1 MAQRLIQA
9 YRQTPWRKQ
18 TQRIGIFLLVLLL
31 IGLVA
36 GVYLSVTAQAAE
48 AGIRI
53 RMSVANQNAA
63 QLVIAD
69 LNNQLARLTSEATMK
84 QRAAELGF
92 VPATSEQIDYLVV
105 PGYTE
110 KEFSLAPSNAD
121 VPVQMPIL
129 KTVYTESLWEW
140 LMRGVLQPQSSEG
153 ASK

>member
-31 IGLVA
+31 GGLVA
-36 GVYLSVTAQAAE
+36 GIYLSVTAQAAE

-53 RMSVANQNAA
+53 RMSVANQNDM
-63 QLVIAD
+63 QLIIAD
-69 LNNQLARLTSEATMK
+69 LNNQLAQLTSEETM
-84 QRAAELGF
+84 QTRAADLGF
-92 VPATSEQIDYLVV
+92 EPATAETIEYLVV
-105 PGYTE
+105 PGYVE
-110 KEFSLAPSNAD
+110 KEFTLAPSSAD
-121 VPVQMPIL
+121 IPVQAPIL

-140 LMRGVLQPQSSEG
+140 LMRGVLQPQSTEG